1 MSQHDDEMKEK
12 EAKEASAAQAARQ
25 EEEKGK
31 LNTSLEDQLPDFE
44 RLEKMREQLEKGPPA
59 EETSPET
66 TAQTT
71 EAKPAHTE
79 TQPAATAEQAAAQPD
94 GKTEAKSAIAQTSDE
109 VERLRKE
116 LRSRD
121 GKHGA
126 ELDGLRKQL
135 SEATVQLEELRKAKV
150 IETYA
155 ADPNA
160 DPTQDQLKKI
170 YGDDYADQY
179 GHDWAVR
186 DFKAKLRMEHDLL
199 GRVEKLVD
207 DRLNS
212 VRQQT
217 SEDRLRNDLE
227 RMVPGA
233 TQLDQDADING
244 FGAFLQGD
252 FKETGI
258 SRKEIAMRA
267 KAEILNGAS
276 GLAYER
282 AMSRLS
288 AVFKDFTSS
297 SSSETAST
305 ETTPKGS
312 APAKE
317 KKDRGLYIQPTTS
330 GADKVPSGAKFTHA
344 QVKARLDKATP
355 EELPKVMEWALEQA
369 QLGNVLP

>member
-12 EAKEASAAQAARQ
+12 EAKETSAAQTARHD
-25 EEEKGK
+25 EEKGK
-31 LNTSLEDQLPDFE
+31 LNTSLEEQLPDFE
-44 RLEKMREQLEKGPPA
+44 RLEQMREQLEKGPPA
-59 EETSPET
+59 EESSPET

-71 EAKPAHTE
+71 EAKPAQTE
-79 TQPAATAEQAAAQPD
+79 TQPAATAEQAAAAPD

-126 ELDGLRKQL
+126 ELEGLRKQL
-135 SEATVQLEELRKAKV
+135 SEATIQLEELRKAKV

-207 DRLNS
+207 DRLKS

-217 SEDRLRNDLE
+217 SEERLQNDLE
-227 RMVPGA
+227 RLVPGA

-258 SRKEIAMRA
+258 SRKEIALRA
-267 KAEILNGAS
+267 KEEILNGAS
-276 GLAYER
+276 GAAYER
-282 AMSRLS
+282 ALSRLS

-297 SSSETAST
+297 SSSATAST

-312 APAKE
+312 APPKE
-317 KKDRGLYIQPTTS
+317 KKDRELYIQPTTS
-330 GADKVPSGAKFTHA
+330 GADKVPAGAKFTRA